1 MKYNALERQKLI
13 YSEGFSGNKPRI
25 PIDFPQLEIAAKN
38 KLSAQAFAY
47 IAGGAGLESTQEA
60 NRKVWDQYPIVP
72 RMLRN
77 TSERNLTC
85 QLFDA
90 TYPLPLFLCPI
101 GVLELAHPEADLAVA
116 QACRELGIPMMV
128 SNQASHRMEKI
139 SEILAGSPWFFQL
152 YVSKSD
158 ALVVNFI
165 RRAEQ
170 AGARGIVITLDTTML
185 GWRPRDLNLG
195 FLPFLEGKG
204 IAQYTSD
211 PVFND
216 LISDLEK
223 DTTGKNI
230 NLQSISNL
238 VRLSRRMPGPF
249 LENLK
254 GHALDSVRLF
264 TRIYSRPDLNWETI
278 AWIKSITNLPI
289 ILKGIQHPDDAH
301 KALELGVDA
310 IYVSNHGGRQVDGA
324 IGSLDALAAIKQ
336 LVQDRVPVLFDSGI
350 RCGADM
356 VKALALGATMVGI
369 GRPYAYALALEG
381 TSGVTALIQHMAADL
396 ELTMTLAGAKNIR
409 EMDGILLKQGQKKF
423 YPLN

>member
-1 MKYNALERQKLI
+1 MKFNALERQKLR
-13 YSEGFSGNKPRI
+13 SSVGFTGKKPRI

-47 IAGGAGLESTQEA
+47 IAGGAGLESTQDA
-60 NRKVWDQYPIVP
+60 NRKTWDHYPIVP

-77 TSERNLTC
+77 TSERNLST
-85 QLFDA
+85 QLFGS

-101 GVLELAHPEADLAVA
+101 GVLELAHPDADLAVA

-128 SNQASHRMEKI
+128 SNQASHSMEAI
-139 SEILAGSPWFFQL
+139 SAVLDGSPWFFQL

-170 AGARGIVITLDTTML
+170 AGARGIVVTLDTTML

-211 PVFND
+211 PVFIN
-216 LISDLEK
+216 LIRHLET
-223 DTTGKNI
+223 DTSSKNI

-238 VRLSRRMPGPF
+238 VRLSRRIPGPF
-249 LENLK
+249 LDNLK

-278 AWIKSITNLPI
+278 AWIKSTTTLPV
-289 ILKGIQHPDDAH
+289 ILKGIQHPDDA
-301 KALELGVDA
+301 
-310 IYVSNHGGRQVDGA
+310 Q
-324 IGSLDALAAIKQ
+324 
-336 LVQDRVPVLFDSGI
+336 
-350 RCGADM
+350 
-356 VKALALGATMVGI
+356 
-369 GRPYAYALALEG
+369 
-381 TSGVTALIQHMAADL
+381 
-396 ELTMTLAGAKNIR
+396 
-409 EMDGILLKQGQKKF
+409 
-423 YPLN
+423 